1 MNNPMEKAKKK
12 YDETEIPDELA
23 ERIQMEIK
31 RQDSKRRKAVFWNL
45 GFRRGLAAAAAAVVL
60 FTTGLNTSTV
70 FAETVGNLPV
80 IGAVAR
86 VLTFRSY
93 ETEDEDLKISVEI
106 PSIEMISEDFSDL
119 EKSVNEEILRLC
131 EQYAQE
137 ARTRAEEYRKAFLD
151 TGGTE
156 EEWAAHNIEIRVW
169 YEVKSQTENYL
180 SLAIIGTE
188 NWNNA
193 NNQIRYYNFDLKKGT
208 LATLAD
214 VLGEN
219 YKQIADDAIRSQ
231 MEERKADGA
240 VYFDDFEAINED
252 TPFYINESGNPVIVF
267 EAYEIAPGS
276 EGQQEF
282 EIKS

>member
-93 ETEDEDLKISVEI
+93 ETDDEDLKISVEI
-106 PSIEMISEDFSDL
+106 PSREMISEDFSDL

-219 YKQIADDAIRSQ
+219 YKHIADDAIRSQ

-240 VYFDDFEAINED
+240 VYFDDFEGINED

>member
-60 FTTGLNTSTV
+60 FTIGLNTSTV

-86 VLTFRSY
+86 VLTFCSY

-180 SLAIIGTE
+180 SLAIIGAE

-240 VYFDDFEAINED
+240 VYFDDFEGINED

>member
-1 MNNPMEKAKKK
+1 MEKAKKK

-240 VYFDDFEAINED
+240 VYFDDFEGINED

>member
-60 FTTGLNTSTV
+60 FTIGLNTSTV

-86 VLTFRSY
+86 VLTFCSY

-240 VYFDDFEAINED
+240 VYFDDFEGINED

-282 EIKS
+282 EIK

>member
-240 VYFDDFEAINED
+240 VYFDDFEGINED
-252 TPFYINESGNPVIVF
+252 TPFYINESGNPEIVF

>member
-31 RQDSKRRKAVFWNL
+31 CQDSKRRKAVFWNL

-193 NNQIRYYNFDLKKGT
+193 NNQIRYYNFDLKKRT

-219 YKQIADDAIRSQ
+219 YKQIVDDAIRSQ

-240 VYFDDFEAINED
+240 VYFDDFEGINED

>member
-86 VLTFRSY
+86 VLTFCSY

-156 EEWAAHNIEIRVW
+156 EEWAAHNIEIQVW

-240 VYFDDFEAINED
+240 VYFDDFEGINED

>member
-45 GFRRGLAAAAAAVVL
+45 GFRKGLAAAAAAVVL

-219 YKQIADDAIRSQ
+219 YKQIVDDAIRSQ

-240 VYFDDFEAINED
+240 VYFDDFEGINED

>member
-137 ARTRAEEYRKAFLD
+137 ARNRAEEYRKAFLD

-240 VYFDDFEAINED
+240 VYFDDFEGINED

-282 EIKS
+282 EIK

>member
-137 ARTRAEEYRKAFLD
+137 ARNRAEEYRKAFLD

-240 VYFDDFEAINED
+240 VYFDDFEGINED

>member
-193 NNQIRYYNFDLKKGT
+193 NNQIKYYNFDLKKGT

-240 VYFDDFEAINED
+240 VYFDDFEGINED

>member
-45 GFRRGLAAAAAAVVL
+45 GFRKGLAAAAAAVVL

-193 NNQIRYYNFDLKKGT
+193 NNQIRYYNFDLKKRT

-240 VYFDDFEAINED
+240 VYFDDFEGINED

>member
-31 RQDSKRRKAVFWNL
+31 CQDSKRRKAVFWNL

-214 VLGEN
+214 VLGKN

-240 VYFDDFEAINED
+240 VYFDDFEGINED

>member
-60 FTTGLNTSTV
+60 FTIGLNTSTV

-106 PSIEMISEDFSDL
+106 SSIEMISEDFSDL

-240 VYFDDFEAINED
+240 VYFDDFEGINED

>member
-31 RQDSKRRKAVFWNL
+31 CQDSKRRKAVFWNL

-193 NNQIRYYNFDLKKGT
+193 NNQIRYYNFDLKNGT
-208 LATLAD
+208 LAT

-240 VYFDDFEAINED
+240 VYFDDFEGINED

>member
-31 RQDSKRRKAVFWNL
+31 CQDSKRRKAVFWNL

-60 FTTGLNTSTV
+60 FTIGLNTSTV

-86 VLTFRSY
+86 VLTFCSY

-240 VYFDDFEAINED
+240 VYFDDFEGINED
-252 TPFYINESGNPVIVF
+252 TPFYINESGNPEIVF

>member
-119 EKSVNEEILRLC
+119 EKSVNEESLRLC

-240 VYFDDFEAINED
+240 VYFDDFEGINED

>member
-31 RQDSKRRKAVFWNL
+31 CQDSKRRKAVFWNL

-240 VYFDDFEAINED
+240 VYFDDFEGINED
-252 TPFYINESGNPVIVF
+252 TPFYINESGNPEIVF
-267 EAYEIAPGS
+267 GAYEIAPGS

>member
-12 YDETEIPDELA
+12 YDQTELPEELA
-23 ERIQMEIK
+23 ERIQMAIK

-60 FTTGLNTSTV
+60 FTTVLNTSTV

-156 EEWAAHNIEIRVW
+156 EEWAAHNLELRGW
-169 YEVKSQTENYL
+169 YEVNSQTENYL
-180 SLAIIGTE
+180 SLAISGTE

-240 VYFDDFEAINED
+240 VYFDDFEGINED

-276 EGQQEF
+276 EGQQEY
-282 EIKS
+282 EIKK

>member
-31 RQDSKRRKAVFWNL
+31 CQDSKRRKAVFWNL

-208 LATLAD
+208 LAT

-240 VYFDDFEAINED
+240 VYFDDFEGINED

>member
-86 VLTFRSY
+86 VLTFCSY

-231 MEERKADGA
+231 MEERKADGV
-240 VYFDDFEAINED
+240 VYFDDFEGINED

>member
-31 RQDSKRRKAVFWNL
+31 CQDSKRRKAVFWNL

-93 ETEDEDLKISVEI
+93 ETKDEDLKISVEI

-240 VYFDDFEAINED
+240 VYFDDFEGINED

>member
-31 RQDSKRRKAVFWNL
+31 CQDSKRRKAVFWNL

-240 VYFDDFEAINED
+240 VYFDDFEGINED
-252 TPFYINESGNPVIVF
+252 TPFYINESGNPEIVF

>member
-193 NNQIRYYNFDLKKGT
+193 NNQIRYYNFDLKKRT

-219 YKQIADDAIRSQ
+219 YKQIVDDAIRSQ

-240 VYFDDFEAINED
+240 VYFDDFEGINED

>member
-12 YDETEIPDELA
+12 YDETEISDELA

-240 VYFDDFEAINED
+240 VYFDDFEGINED

>member
-156 EEWAAHNIEIRVW
+156 EEWAAHNIGIRVW

-240 VYFDDFEAINED
+240 VYFDDFEGINED

>member
-93 ETEDEDLKISVEI
+93 ETKDEDLKISVEI

-240 VYFDDFEAINED
+240 VYFDDFEGINED
-252 TPFYINESGNPVIVF
+252 TPFYINESGNPEIVF

>member
-45 GFRRGLAAAAAAVVL
+45 GFRKGLAAAAAAVVL
-60 FTTGLNTSTV
+60 FTIGLNTSTV

-240 VYFDDFEAINED
+240 VYFDDFEGINED

>member
-60 FTTGLNTSTV
+60 FTIGLNTSTV

-240 VYFDDFEAINED
+240 VYFDDFEGINED
-252 TPFYINESGNPVIVF
+252 TPFYINESGNPEIVF

>member
-60 FTTGLNTSTV
+60 FTIGLNTSTV

-86 VLTFRSY
+86 VLTFCSY

-240 VYFDDFEAINED
+240 VYFDDFEGINED

>member
-231 MEERKADGA
+231 MEERKADGV
-240 VYFDDFEAINED
+240 VYFDDFEGINED

>member
-93 ETEDEDLKISVEI
+93 ETKDEDLKISVEI

-240 VYFDDFEAINED
+240 VYFDDFEGINED

>member
-131 EQYAQE
+131 EQYAKE

-240 VYFDDFEAINED
+240 VYFDDFEGINED

>member
-45 GFRRGLAAAAAAVVL
+45 GFRKGLAAAAAAVVL

-86 VLTFRSY
+86 VLTFCSY

-180 SLAIIGTE
+180 SLAIIGAE

-240 VYFDDFEAINED
+240 VYFDDFEGINED

>member
-45 GFRRGLAAAAAAVVL
+45 GFRKGLAAAAAAVVL

-240 VYFDDFEAINED
+240 VYFDDFEGINED

>member
-156 EEWAAHNIEIRVW
+156 EEWAAHNIEIQVW

-240 VYFDDFEAINED
+240 VYFDDFEGINED

>member
-119 EKSVNEEILRLC
+119 EKSVNKEILRLC

-240 VYFDDFEAINED
+240 VYFDDFEGINED

>member
-31 RQDSKRRKAVFWNL
+31 CQDSKRRKAVFWNL

-240 VYFDDFEAINED
+240 VYFDDFEGINED

>member
-86 VLTFRSY
+86 VLTFRFY

-240 VYFDDFEAINED
+240 VYFDDFEGINED